1 MSIRGSDG
9 PRLRRM
15 NLVATLRALRGSP
28 PTGLTELAARTGLS
42 RPTVEGLVDDLLD
55 LGWLSEMPPESGQM
69 GRPRRLFRFRAESGH
84 VLGLDVGST
93 SVRAVVSDLEGR
105 HTGRAHRRTA
115 PTFGRA
121 RRLAAMRA
129 AAADALAEAGISPAS
144 VMAVCV
150 GTTGVVSAS
159 GTVKLSVSL
168 PEWTGVDL
176 ASEIGREWDAPV
188 LVENDCNL
196 AALAERWAG
205 VAQQVDD
212 VVFVLSGMRTGCGML
227 IGGRL
232 HRGSRGA
239 AGEIGAL
246 PLVGWH
252 RAPSH
257 LAAFPG
263 LPEGSSPEN
272 VAELV
277 FSAARSGDPAARWA
291 VEQFA
296 HDLAEGIA
304 ALVLSVDPDLVVLG
318 GGVSR
323 SADVLMEPL
332 RRHLDPL
339 CLEPPRLAIS
349 GLGDRAVVTGA
360 VRHALD
366 HVDTRLY
373 DLDTQL
379 QATEPTGPTT
389 RPAGA

>member
-1 MSIRGSDG
+1 MKIRGSDG
-9 PRLRRM
+9 PRLRRI
-15 NLVATLRALRGSP
+15 NLAATLRAVREGP
-28 PTGLTELAARTGLS
+28 PVGLTELAARAGLS
-42 RPTVEGLVDDLLD
+42 RPTVEGLVEELLGQ
-55 LGWLSEMPPESGQM
+55 GWLSETPRESGRM
-69 GRPRRLFRFRAESGH
+69 GRPRRLFRFRAEAGH
-84 VLGLDVGST
+84 VLGIDVGAS
-93 SVRAVVSDLEGR
+93 SVRAVVCDLDGEV
-105 HTGRAHRRTA
+105 TGRFSVRAEA
-115 PTFGRA
+115 SSGRA
-121 RRLAAMRA
+121 ERLAAMRSA
-129 AAADALAEAGISPAS
+129 VPGALDDARVPAGA
-144 VMAVCV
+144 VLAVCV
-150 GTTGVVSAS
+150 GTTGVVTGA

-168 PEWTGVDL
+168 PEWTGLDL
-176 ASEIGREWDAPV
+176 AAEVGRDFDAPV

-227 IGGRL
+227 IRGEL
-232 HRGSRGA
+232 HRGRRGA

-263 LPEGSSPEN
+263 LPPGTAPE
-272 VAELV
+272 ETGGLV
-277 FSAARSGDPAARWA
+277 FAAARSGDPAARWA

-304 ALVLSVDPDLVVLG
+304 ALVLTVDPDLVVLG

-339 CLEPPRLAIS
+339 CLEPPALAIS
-349 GLGDRAVVTGA
+349 GLGDQAVVLGA

-366 HVDTRLY
+366 HVDARLY
-373 DLDTQL
+373 DVDAPL
-379 QATEPTGPTT
+379 
-389 RPAGA
+389 PAPRAPGA

>member
-1 MSIRGSDG
+1 MRIRGSDG
-9 PRLRRM
+9 ARMRRI
-15 NLVATLRALRGSP
+15 NLVTTMRTLRGEP
-28 PTGLTELAARTGLS
+28 PIGLTELAARAELS
-42 RPTVEGLVDDLLD
+42 RPTVEGLVEDLLR
-55 LGWLSEMPPESGQM
+55 LGWLSEVPPESGRM
-69 GRPRRLFRFRAESGH
+69 GRPRRLFRFRAEAGH
-84 VLGLDVGST
+84 VVGIDVGSS
-93 SVRAVVSDLEGR
+93 SVRALVCDLDGEEAGR
-105 HTGRAHRRTA
+105 FSVRADASAGRAE
-115 PTFGRA
+115 
-121 RRLAAMRA
+121 RLAAMRSAVAGALA
-129 AAADALAEAGISPAS
+129 AAGLSADA

-150 GTTGVVSAS
+150 GTTGVVTAS

-168 PEWTGVDL
+168 PEWTGLDL
-176 ASEIGREWDAPV
+176 AAEVGRDFDAPV

-227 IGGRL
+227 IRGEL
-232 HRGSRGA
+232 HRGGRGA

-246 PLVGWH
+246 SLVGWH

-257 LAAFPG
+257 LADYPG
-263 LPEGSSPEN
+263 LPPKTSPDE

-277 FSAARSGDPAARWA
+277 FAAARSGDPAARWA
-291 VEQFA
+291 IEQFA

-323 SADVLMEPL
+323 SADVLVEPL

-339 CLEPPRLAIS
+339 CLEPPALATS
-349 GLGDRAVVTGA
+349 TLGDRAVVLGA

-366 HVDTRLY
+366 HVDAHLY
-373 DLDTQL
+373 DVD
-379 QATEPTGPTT
+379 APFPTPRTSGV
-389 RPAGA
+389 